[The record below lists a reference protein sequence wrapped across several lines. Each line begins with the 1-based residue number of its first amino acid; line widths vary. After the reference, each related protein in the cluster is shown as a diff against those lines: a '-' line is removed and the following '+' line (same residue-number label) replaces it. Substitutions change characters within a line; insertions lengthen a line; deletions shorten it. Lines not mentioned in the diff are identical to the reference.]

1 MSETTAEVTA
11 PDVDAPEAET
21 VETESEKFDA
31 DRAMAKIRKANDE
44 AKGLR
49 SRVKELEAYE
59 AKVREIEE
67 AQKSEAQKI
76 QERADK
82 AEQRAQAIEAELIR
96 ERIARR
102 HKIDDDD
109 LELLGTGTEDQ
120 LDARAKKIAALKAA
134 AVGAAATAP
143 PSDKP
148 VQQLRPGATGAE
160 KDIAPPDAYPSS
172 WRTAKTAQTR
182 KE

>member
-11 PDVDAPEAET
+11 PEVEAPEVETAET
-21 VETESEKFDA
+21 DSEKFDSE
-31 DRAMAKIRKANDE
+31 RAMAKIRKANDE

-67 AQKSEAQKI
+67 SQKSEAQKI

-82 AEQRAQAIEAELIR
+82 AEQRAKDVEAELIR

-109 LELLGTGTEDQ
+109 LELLGTGTEEQ
-120 LDARAKKIAALKAA
+120 LDARAKKIAAMRTAA
-134 AVGAAATAP
+134 TGATVTAP

-160 KDIAPPDAYPSS
+160 TDIAPPDAYPSS
-172 WRTAKTAQTR
+172 WRTARTAQTR